1 MNKSLYFLI
10 PAILVVITFIGYSLF
25 GKQTGET
32 LPIAETTILPTEHT
46 DGGGHTPAGHMKS
59 SSTFATHDDT
69 GEAAHTH

>member
-10 PAILVVITFIGYSLF
+10 PAILVVIIFIGYSLF

-46 DGGGHTPAGHMKS
+46 GGDGHTSADHMIS
-59 SSTFATHDDT
+59 SSTSATHDDT
-69 GEAAHTH
+69 RGVAHTH